1 MNQIKNV
8 NASVQDL
15 TSEHIIELQDM
26 PEGRRNL
33 SNMVMLWCPFTIN
46 SYEVLREQPDDFL
59 LGTTPPH
66 FYLTGQRVN

>member
-33 SNMVMLWCPFTIN
+33 SNMVML
-46 SYEVLREQPDDFL
+46 
-59 LGTTPPH
+59 
-66 FYLTGQRVN
+66 